1 MNHAC
6 VGGGLPFPN
15 SAVPV
20 LPNVPAG
27 SPAPA
32 AVPPVRTTLAMN
44 DCSVDATTGDSGA
57 TVGPAFCAGWVMRVG
72 GCHWPAATVAATDAI
87 CTGLAST
94 RPCPMAD
101 AASSTW
107 SVGGG
112 YEP

>member
-1 MNHAC
+1 MNQAW

-32 AVPPVRTTLAMN
+32 AVPPGRTTLAMN
-44 DCSVDATTGDSGA
+44 DCSVDATAGERGA
-57 TVGPAFCAGWVMRVG
+57 TVGPGRRAGCVIRFG
-72 GCHWPAATVAATDAI
+72 ACQRPAATVAATDAI

-94 RPCPMAD
+94 RPCPMAE
-101 AASSTW
+101 AATSVWST
-107 SVGGG
+107 GLG
-112 YEP
+112 